1 MNKFIKHL
9 SILSLVELILF
20 VFAIANFSTIS
31 DYFLHSGMNIIT
43 SYAIGFLMGLILIA
57 SAMMLSRVE
66 RNSDIFP
73 VILGATIGAALLAA
87 VLQTFAYFA
96 ITNALTASIIKG
108 AGFPIIEVALAYS
121 ASLYASYKKKKDI
134 ADADAQ
140 FDERLATMQR
150 DATLNLDPERIR
162 KIVEDKMQIIINA
175 RIEKFTADQLA
186 KYAVQN
192 EFANAKETVLQCK
205 NNAKEM
211 PLQMQ
216 NDGDALQTQTQN
228 NKKNNA
234 YIALAE
240 LLASEYNNIATA
252 DLNHDE
258 LAKKLD
264 VNPSTIYRTLRKL
277 KNDEKLNGHV
287 DADLLRVR

>member
-1 MNKFIKHL
+1 
-9 SILSLVELILF
+9 
-20 VFAIANFSTIS
+20 
-31 DYFLHSGMNIIT
+31 
-43 SYAIGFLMGLILIA
+43 
-57 SAMMLSRVE
+57 
-66 RNSDIFP
+66 
-73 VILGATIGAALLAA
+73 
-87 VLQTFAYFA
+87 
-96 ITNALTASIIKG
+96 
-108 AGFPIIEVALAYS
+108 
-121 ASLYASYKKKKDI
+121 
-134 ADADAQ
+134 
-140 FDERLATMQR
+140 MQR

-162 KIVEDKMQIIINA
+162 KIVEDKMQIIITA